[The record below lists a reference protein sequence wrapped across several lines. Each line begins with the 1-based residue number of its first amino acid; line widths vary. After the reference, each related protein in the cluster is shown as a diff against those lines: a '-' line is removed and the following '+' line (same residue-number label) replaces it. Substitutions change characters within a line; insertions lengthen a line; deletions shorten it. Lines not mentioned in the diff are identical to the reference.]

1 MRRGPGEIAY
11 WAGSIHAAMRARVS
25 KVSRRLG
32 YLTLY
37 FLYRRRPPPARQGE
51 LGRAFRFS
59 YGGIG
64 GGEEGR
70 GEWAASGPNGG
81 GSLYNAR
88 EIVARALALASVA
101 VRASV
106 AAGRAHSCAAH
117 ATHMESRAGWAGDGR
132 TATTRSM
139 PRAEAAG
146 RTSRRGATRP
156 RPPS

>member
-88 EIVARALALASVA
+88 EISLALASVA
-101 VRASV
+101 VRASA